1 METITRK
8 EIQNKKQTSKRS
20 LRAKKVAREVLA
32 SVREGTGRTL
42 KDIAVANGYAVNS
55 AIGGSITGTLSYKEE
70 IIPMVNQMTRIQN
83 KILAELEGRDVSK
96 ERFLDL
102 TSAHKNLL
110 HDKQLTQGKATEN
123 VNTTPNIIVYT
134 QSDPL
139 AKQLKAREVELLEH
153 TTSDVSS
160 DDVA

>member
-1 METITRK
+1 MSNTITR
-8 EIQNKKQTSKRS
+8 TDKRVNTRRS
-20 LRAKKVAREVLA
+20 MRAKKVAREVLA
-32 SVREGTGRTL
+32 SALNGGRETL
-42 KDIAVANGYAVNS
+42 KDIAIKNGYSPAS
-55 AIGGSITGTLSYKEE
+55 AKGGSITGTLSYKEE

-110 HDKQLTQGKATEN
+110 HDKQLVSGKATEN

-134 QSDPL
+134 NSDPL
-139 AKQLKAREVELLEH
+139 AKQLATREATLLEH
-153 TTSDVSS
+153 TTSEVSS
-160 DDVA
+160 NVVE